1 MSSNNS
7 QFSILNSQFYLI
19 LHSEFCILHSVMAG
33 FRFKQFAVEQE
44 DVAMKVGTD
53 GVLLGAWANTDNA
66 KRILDIGTGTGVIAL
81 QMAQRN
87 PIAQIHAVEI
97 DETTAKRA
105 RANFD
110 LSPWAERMTVEQTA
124 VQEFEPSEKFDLIV
138 SNPPYFIDSLLPP
151 DAKRSTARHTHD
163 LTFDELDSAV
173 CRLLADDGRFA
184 LILPITEFEKYLSLT
199 QLHLVRRCNV
209 CPIEGGAVK
218 RVMGELAKRK
228 PNVIKHETIAIER
241 GKRGDYTD
249 DYRTLTKDFYLKF

>member
-1 MSSNNS
+1 MS
-7 QFSILNSQFYLI
+7 
-19 LHSEFCILHSVMAG
+19 G

-87 PIAQIHAVEI
+87 PVAQIHAVEI
-97 DETTAKRA
+97 DETAAKRA

-110 LSPWAERMTVEQTA
+110 MSPWAERMTVEQTA

-138 SNPPYFIDSLLPP
+138 SNPPYFVDSLLPP

-241 GKRGDYTD
+241 GMRGDYTD